1 MTGPSGGSAV
11 SFVGSHAFEVGQHHL
26 PVEGVAVLVAGVGH
40 DRVGDGTGV
49 VGGDVEPASR
59 ARLRVGHATQ

>member
-1 MTGPSGGSAV
+1 MTGPSDRSPVA
-11 SFVGSHAFEVGQHHL
+11 FVGSHPLEVGQHHL

-49 VGGDVEPASR
+49 VGGDVEPAAR